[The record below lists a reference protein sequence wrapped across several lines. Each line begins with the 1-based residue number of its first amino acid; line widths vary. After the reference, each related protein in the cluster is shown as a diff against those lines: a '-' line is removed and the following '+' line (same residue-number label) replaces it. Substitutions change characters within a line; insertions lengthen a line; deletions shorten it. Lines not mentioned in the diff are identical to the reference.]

1 MSHQAK
7 VLYQQDLNNI
17 SAYIIIKPQQQSYC
31 TIKPKPVA
39 RASQRLWE
47 ILRPREEG
55 IQARRYGVRFEE
67 IESRVWSSFEIK
79 PSSAAVKSR
88 HNYVSM

>member
-1 MSHQAK
+1 MSQQAK

-39 RASQRLWE
+39 WASQRLWE
-47 ILRPREEG
+47 ILRPRE
-55 IQARRYGVRFEE
+55 ALRRQVRGNW
-67 IESRVWSSFEIK
+67 ES
-79 PSSAAVKSR
+79 
-88 HNYVSM
+88 SMILI

>member
-17 SAYIIIKPQQQSYC
+17 SVYIIIKPQQQSYC

-39 RASQRLWE
+39 WASQRL
-47 ILRPREEG
+47 
-55 IQARRYGVRFEE
+55 
-67 IESRVWSSFEIK
+67 
-79 PSSAAVKSR
+79 
-88 HNYVSM
+88 